1 MIVSSADLANS
12 DKTDGFL
19 KKTGELVKDNFSGG
33 FLQAGVAELTMACIM
48 NGIVLHGGMY
58 AACGTFFVFSDY
70 MKPAI
75 RMASLMELP
84 VKFIYS
90 HDSFRVGE
98 DGPTHEPIEHE
109 AQIRL
114 LEQMSNLSGRP
125 SLLVIRPAD
134 SAETVAAYK
143 MAMENDKTPTVLILS
158 RQNLEDL
165 PGENRREEAMNS
177 VKGGYVVRQA
187 ATPDVVLVANGSDVA
202 LLLHAAEELAAEGVN
217 ASVVSMPSVGLF
229 KAQDQEYQNSVMPA
243 GVRIFGLTSGLP
255 ATLYPVMRGEFE
267 VMGLER
273 FGASAPAKV
282 LEEKFGYTVS
292 AVKARIRKFLGL

>member
-1 MIVSSADLANS
+1 
-12 DKTDGFL
+12 
-19 KKTGELVKDNFSGG
+19 
-33 FLQAGVAELTMACIM
+33 MACIM

-75 RMASLMELP
+75 RMAALMELP

-114 LEQMSNLSGRP
+114 LEQMDNLHGRP
-125 SLLVIRPAD
+125 SVLVIRPAD
-134 SAETVAAYK
+134 GAETVAAYK
-143 MAMENDKTPTVLILS
+143 MAMENDKTPTVLIFS

-165 PGENRREEAMNS
+165 PGENRREEAMKAE
-177 VKGGYVVRQA
+177 KGAYVVKA
-187 ATPDVVLVANGSDVA
+187 VENPDVVLVANGSDVA
-202 LLLHAAEELAAEGVN
+202 LLLHSAEALAAEGIN
-217 ASVVSMPSVGLF
+217 AQVVSMPSVGLF
-229 KAQDQEYQNSVMPA
+229 KSQDAEYRNSVMPK
-243 GVRIFGLTSGLP
+243 GVKIFGLTSGLP
-255 ATLYPVMRGEFE
+255 SVLYPVMHGEFE

-282 LEEKFGYTVS
+282 LEEKFGYTVPN
-292 AVKARIRKFLGL
+292 VLARIRRFLGK